1 MLFVDLNRL
10 QREGRARID
19 ASVPPDDRFWAGSNL
34 APHTPLDVRLEAQQ
48 AATDVVVRGRMAG
61 EFELSC
67 RRCLEPVVAGI
78 DEEVGLLY
86 RAGMEVGDDE
96 PADVLP
102 LPRSGTLDLTGP
114 LREHVL
120 LAVPKYVYCREECRG
135 LCPQCGANLN
145 QAVCG
150 CISEEFDDRW
160 GPLRQLRVDE

>member
-1 MLFVDLNRL
+1 MLHVDLNRL
-10 QREGRARID
+10 QREGRARVD
-19 ASVPPDDRFWAGSNL
+19 VDVAPSDGFWNGTDV
-34 APHTPLDVRLEAQQ
+34 APHTPLAVRLEAQQ

-61 EFELSC
+61 EFELAC

-78 DEEVGLLY
+78 DEELALLY
-86 RAGMEVGDDE
+86 RAGMEPGDDE

-102 LPRSGTLDLTGP
+102 LPRGATLDLTVP
-114 LREHVL
+114 VREHVL
-120 LAVPKYVYCREECRG
+120 LAVPTYVYCRSECRG

-150 CISEEFDDRW
+150 CTWEESDERW